1 MANAISNCKA
11 QCKFFIIEIILIRI
25 PSKELIHVKGP
36 DEDYQNDGNDADD
49 IPVKRDLHVHLVRV

>member
-11 QCKFFIIEIILIRI
+11 QCKFFIVEIILIRI
-25 PSKELIHVKGP
+25 LSKELIHVKGP

-49 IPVKRDLHVHLVRV
+49 IPV